1 MTKHGFLII
10 VIGIFIGS
18 LIGCHGQ
25 NCCKPKAGQEPML
38 AHNVYF
44 TLEDN
49 SPMKIQEM
57 VDGCYEYLKGHDGE
71 VFFAAGGRALDLNR
85 EVNVQDF
92 DVALHIIFK
101 TRALHDEYQVS
112 ARHEEFKQK
121 CLGNIKQVRVLDSL
135 VK

>member
-1 MTKHGFLII
+1 MNSKKLLVII
-10 VIGIFIGS
+10 TGIFISS
-18 LIGCHGQ
+18 LIGCNGQ
-25 NCCKPKAGQEPML
+25 TCCNHKASKKLML

-44 TLEDN
+44 TLQDN
-49 SPMKIQEM
+49 SPAKIQEM
-57 VDGCYEYLKGHDGE
+57 INGCHEYLQGHSGE

-85 EVNVQDF
+85 SVNVQDF

-101 TRALHDEYQVS
+101 TKTLHDEYQVS
-112 ARHEEFKQK
+112 TRHEEFKQK